1 VIFFFDKRIVLILE
15 LGKLK
20 EKNAELKKDIFD
32 KIGENLELEKRLYA
46 EQDRKVEVKTTELMK
61 FYKENDIMQQ
71 QQIRMQQEEIRRY
84 RHAAT
89 ANKTTVEVQVKSG
102 LGVSSRFNETFQC
115 NILDPDLSLQD
126 KYIVAKRI
134 CAARKAE
141 VASLKMQID
150 ELRNGRVTE
159 KQAEVGHSVE
169 VQVSCRFVNV
179 TGF

>member
-1 VIFFFDKRIVLILE
+1 LILE

-20 EKNAELKKDIFD
+20 EKNAQLKTEIFH
-32 KIGENLELEKRLYA
+32 KIGDNLLLDTRLYA

-89 ANKTTVEVQVKSG
+89 VNKSTVEV
-102 LGVSSRFNETFQC
+102 QC